1 MFIVQNQYNTKQHT
15 TSTSKRT
22 VKYWAETLRSKY
34 CMILHTM
41 KES

>member
-1 MFIVQNQYNTKQHT
+1 MFIVQNNTQPVQVR
-15 TSTSKRT
+15 RT

-41 KES
+41 